1 MINKD
6 IIRLASNTSN
16 VGLKNKY
23 SHKISLKNSTCGDKI
38 TLELIADKKKISSMK
53 YETVSCV
60 YCEASA
66 SLVSRKIKNIKLNNN
81 EYLFHAGTKHEN
93 GNYLAI
99 GGRVLNIIAT
109 TKNFKESREKVFKIL
124 ENLDWNDG
132 FFRKDIAH
140 KVI

>member
-16 VGLKNKY
+16 VGLKKKY

-53 YETVSCV
+53 YETISCV

-66 SLVSRKIKNIKLNNN
+66 SLLSRKIKNVKL
-81 EYLFHAGTKHEN
+81 
-93 GNYLAI
+93 
-99 GGRVLNIIAT
+99 
-109 TKNFKESREKVFKIL
+109 
-124 ENLDWNDG
+124 
-132 FFRKDIAH
+132 KDIKNDLTILKKISLKKNVKIPKRLSDFEKLLNSDNLNRFKCIFLPIDAVL
-140 KVI
+140 KALKL

>member
-1 MINKD
+1 MINKE

-38 TLELIADKKKISSMK
+38 TLELIADNKRISSMK

-66 SLVSRKIKNIKLNNN
+66 SLLSRKIKNVKLKDLKNDFVILKKISFNKN
-81 EYLFHAGTKHEN
+81 VKIPKRLSDFKKLLNSDNFNRFKCIFLPIDA
-93 GNYLAI
+93 
-99 GGRVLNIIAT
+99 VL
-109 TKNFKESREKVFKIL
+109 KVLKL
-124 ENLDWNDG
+124 
-132 FFRKDIAH
+132 
-140 KVI
+140 

>member
-1 MINKD
+1 MINKV

-38 TLELIADKKKISSMK
+38 TLELIVDKKKISSMK

-66 SLVSRKIKNIKLNNN
+66 SLLSRKIKDIRL
-81 EYLFHAGTKHEN
+81 
-93 GNYLAI
+93 
-99 GGRVLNIIAT
+99 
-109 TKNFKESREKVFKIL
+109 
-124 ENLDWNDG
+124 
-132 FFRKDIAH
+132 KDIKSDFIALKKISMKKNG
-140 KVI
+140 KVPKKLSDFKKLLNSDNFNRFKCVFLPMDAVLKALKLWKKY

>member
-16 VGLKNKY
+16 VGLKKKY

-53 YETVSCV
+53 YETISCV

-66 SLVSRKIKNIKLNNN
+66 SLLSRKIKNVKL
-81 EYLFHAGTKHEN
+81 
-93 GNYLAI
+93 
-99 GGRVLNIIAT
+99 
-109 TKNFKESREKVFKIL
+109 
-124 ENLDWNDG
+124 
-132 FFRKDIAH
+132 KDIKNDLITLKKISIKKNVKIPKRLSDFEKLLNSDNFNRFKGIFLPIDAVL
-140 KVI
+140 KALKL